1 MRRRCTKN
9 DRDGVVV
16 GHERLC
22 VKERVAKAQGVKK
35 AVATK
40 VVRQCD
46 GKTKGPPQE
55 TAAWVKRDA
64 RPK

>member
-9 DRDGVVV
+9 DHDCVVV

-22 VKERVAKAQGVKK
+22 VEESVAKPQGVKK
-35 AVATK
+35 AVETK

-46 GKTKGPPQE
+46 GKTKERRLHGWLR
-55 TAAWVKRDA
+55 TI
-64 RPK
+64 